1 MPRAAPPATADDGS
15 STAAA
20 PEPSMTSVSTTT
32 VTDPSSVNTESAGV
46 EDAESSQGGK
56 PTQLESGNDLTAE
69 EEALLAASATT
80 LAAPAATRA
89 ATDENPGQQPHRH
102 HMALRSQVP
111 VGEGRLPDT
120 QDTHPRKTAP
130 LPRQRSVAPST
141 APSAAESVA
150 PTPIPPSTPTTPDG
164 ADLAPVHQGDEP
176 IRSRAPDT
184 SPRVGDSNLWQV
196 GIHLLNSRP
205 GAAPATFNSD
215 GGTAGR
221 PAIMTSGHLHGVRQ
235 EQVSSPTTASELEL
249 EGGRGDY
256 VRGEPEVEDNARRA

>member
-1 MPRAAPPATADDGS
+1 MPRATSTPAVADDGS

-20 PEPSMTSVSTTT
+20 QEPSMTSVSMDV

-56 PTQLESGNDLTAE
+56 PAQPEPGKDLTAE

-89 ATDENPGQQPHRH
+89 ATDENSGQQPHRH

-141 APSAAESVA
+141 APSGHC
-150 PTPIPPSTPTTPDG
+150 D
-164 ADLAPVHQGDEP
+164 AD
-176 IRSRAPDT
+176 T
-184 SPRVGDSNLWQV
+184 
-196 GIHLLNSRP
+196 
-205 GAAPATFNSD
+205 GAAA
-215 GGTAGR
+215 
-221 PAIMTSGHLHGVRQ
+221 
-235 EQVSSPTTASELEL
+235 
-249 EGGRGDY
+249 
-256 VRGEPEVEDNARRA
+256 